1 MKPNFE
7 KSELLPV
14 IVQNFK
20 NKKIL
25 MLGYMNNEA
34 YEKTTQTN
42 NVWFFSRSRNRLWEK
57 GESSK
62 NYLRVKKILIDCDG
76 DSILI
81 LANPEGPTCHTLA
94 NSCFETESNIDENYD
109 FTLAQLQSLI
119 MQRKEEMP
127 ENSYTTKLFH
137 QGLNRITK
145 KIGEEA
151 SEVIIASLA
160 EKKED
165 IIYESADLLYHL
177 LVLLSNEN
185 IKLEE
190 VIKELSNRHNKP

>member
-1 MKPNFE
+1 
-7 KSELLPV
+7 
-14 IVQNFK
+14 
-20 NKKIL
+20 
-25 MLGYMNNEA
+25 
-34 YEKTTQTN
+34 
-42 NVWFFSRSRNRLWEK
+42 
-57 GESSK
+57 
-62 NYLRVKKILIDCDG
+62 
-76 DSILI
+76 
-81 LANPEGPTCHTLA
+81 
-94 NSCFETESNIDENYD
+94 
-109 FTLAQLQSLI
+109 

-127 ENSYTTKLFH
+127 ENSYTTKLFA

>member
-1 MKPNFE
+1 MFKKRENVKE
-7 KSELLPV
+7 IEEGKLLSPKFDNNGLIPV
-14 IVQNFK
+14 VTVCSSTK
-20 NKKIL
+20 DVL

-109 FTLAQLQSLI
+109 FTLEQLQSLI

-127 ENSYTTKLFH
+127 ENSYTTKLFA

-160 EKKED
+160 EKKK
-165 IIYESADLLYHL
+165 I
-177 LVLLSNEN
+177 
-185 IKLEE
+185 
-190 VIKELSNRHNKP
+190 